1 MFQGFIG
8 GMWMLLRKWDDI
20 PEFMRNDE
28 VKKYY
33 DILIKKRFS
42 LMLKRFFD
50 IIMSLLLLI
59 VLSPVFLILAIWIK
73 ADSKGT
79 VFYRQERITQYGKTF
94 RIFKFRTMVSNADK
108 IGTLVTTQN
117 DSRITRVGE
126 KIRKCRLDE
135 IPQLINI
142 LSGDM
147 SFVGTRPEVQKYV
160 DAYTDEMKATLLLP
174 AGVTSLASLKY
185 RDEDEIISQETDKG
199 KTVDQAYIED
209 VLPEKMKFNLEY
221 LDTFNIL
228 KDVNLCVR
236 TVI

>member
-1 MFQGFIG
+1 
-8 GMWMLLRKWDDI
+8 MLLRKWDDI

-59 VLSPVFLILAIWIK
+59 VLSPAFLILAIWIK
-73 ADSKGT
+73 VDSKGT

-142 LSGDM
+142 LKGDM

-185 RDEDEIISQETDKG
+185 RDEDEIISQEIDRG
-199 KTVDQAYIED
+199 KTVDQAYIEN

-221 LDTFNIL
+221 LNNFNIL
-228 KDVNLCVR
+228 KDVNLCVK